1 MYQEKDFTLS
11 NAALFNYIT
20 KEKKDVWSIY
30 IYAILSG
37 LVQLSI
43 PLGIQAIVSFIMGAT
58 MVTSLYILIFFIVLG
73 TFLVGLFRVKV
84 MQIIE
89 KIQQKMF
96 VEYSIAFA
104 TKIPKINLSAT
115 KKYYLPELVNRF
127 FDTQNLQKGIS
138 KILLEIPTA
147 LIQIV
152 FGILLLSF
160 YHPWFLVFGALVIII
175 VAIIFKFTMNSG
187 IRSSLEESEKKYA
200 VASWLEDIAGAVKTF
215 KINST
220 ADAHL
225 TGTDERVVRYLKHRT
240 SHFRVLEFQYKTI
253 IGFNVIITMLM
264 LTIGTYLLV
273 TQQLNIGAFIATEIV
288 VLTIMSAVER
298 LIKSL
303 ESYYDVIASLVK
315 LNKVTELPEEQNGI
329 INLQKEHGGM
339 EVKLDDVSFAF
350 TDNRPILKNISF
362 EAKPNTITVISGAF
376 GAGKTTLL
384 SVMAGFYENTSGAI
398 MFDKIPLTNLDK
410 NQLRSRIGLYTQDMI
425 IIKGTLLENILLG
438 RKNVS
443 ADEVIKLSEEIGLEE
458 LPSLFSK
465 GFDTEISETDT
476 EVSFSG
482 KKKITLLRALLGTN
496 RLLMLEDPLQGMN
509 EEFRTRM
516 IRHLEKIKAFTTII
530 IISQGSALQ
539 DIADQ
544 HLHLE
549 DGHLYTVK

>member
-1 MYQEKDFTLS
+1 MYQDKDFALS

-43 PLGIQAIVSFIMGAT
+43 PLGIQAIVSFVMGAT

-73 TFLVGLFRVKV
+73 TFLVGFFRVKV

-104 TKIPKINLSAT
+104 KKIPKINLSAT

-160 YHPWFLVFGALVIII
+160 YHTWFLVFGALVIII
-175 VAIIFKFTMNSG
+175 VVVIFKFTMNSG
-187 IRSSLEESEKKYA
+187 IRSSLEESEEKYA
-200 VASWLEDIAGAVKTF
+200 VASWLEDIAAAVKTF
-215 KINST
+215 KINSN
-220 ADAHL
+220 AD
-225 TGTDERVVRYLKHRT
+225 TRVVRYLEHRT

-288 VLTIMSAVER
+288 VLTIMNAVER

-315 LNKVTELPEEQNGI
+315 LYKVTDLPDEQNGI
-329 INLQKEHGGM
+329 MSLQQKVGGM

-350 TDNRPILKNISF
+350 NDNRPILKHINF
-362 EAKPNTITVISGAF
+362 EAPANTITVISGAI

-384 SVMAGFYENTSGAI
+384 NVMAGFYENQTGAI
-398 MFDKIPLTNLDK
+398 LFDKIPLTNLDK
-410 NQLRSRIGLYTQDMI
+410 NHLRAGIGLYTPDMI
-425 IIKGTLLENILLG
+425 IIKGSLLENIVLG
-438 RKNVS
+438 RDDVS
-443 ADEVIKLSEEIGLEE
+443 ADEVIKLSEEIGLED
-458 LPSLFSK
+458 LPSLFSN
-465 GFDTEISETDT
+465 GFDTQISETDT

-482 KKKITLLRALLGTN
+482 KKKITLLRALLGNN

-509 EEFRTRM
+509 EVFQTRM
-516 IRHLEKIKAFTTII
+516 IRHLQKIKAYTTII
-530 IISQGSALQ
+530 IISQGSGLR

-549 DGHLYTVK
+549 DGHISTVK

>member
-73 TFLVGLFRVKV
+73 TFLVGVFRVKV
-84 MQIIE
+84 MQINE
-89 KIQQKMF
+89 KIQQKIF

-104 TKIPKINLSAT
+104 NKIPKINLSAT

-147 LIQIV
+147 LIQII

-175 VAIIFKFTMNSG
+175 VAIIFKFTMNNG

-220 ADAHL
+220 ADTHL

-253 IGFNVIITMLM
+253 IGFNVAITMLM

-288 VLTIMSAVER
+288 VLTIMNAVER

-315 LNKVTELPEEQNGI
+315 LNKVTDLPEEQNGI
-329 INLQKEHGGM
+329 INLQNEHGGM

-362 EAKPNTITVISGAF
+362 EAKPNTITVISGSF

-384 SVMAGFYENTSGAI
+384 NVMAGFYENASGTI
-398 MFDKIPLTNLDK
+398 MFDKIPLANLNK
-410 NQLRSRIGLYTQDMI
+410 NQLRSRLGLYTQDMI

-438 RKNVS
+438 RKNVN
-443 ADEVIKLSEEIGLEE
+443 ADEVIKLSAEIGLEE

-482 KKKITLLRALLGTN
+482 KKKITLLRALLGNN

-509 EEFRTRM
+509 DAFRERM
-516 IRHLEKIKAFTTII
+516 IRHLEKIKTFTTII
-530 IISQGSALQ
+530 IISQGAALQ

-549 DGHLYTVK
+549 DGYLHTVK